1 MKIPGVAEMV
11 YSNTNPAFSKMAV
24 LSENLDKLEEIY
36 DFIFKYKD
44 YVDVLLDEYV
54 RINHVALSDID
65 SLDNTKFKGLETT
78 KLTVDGANYYGTI
91 TIGTI
96 DNDNSVTGF
105 KLSLYNNDDLMLGEL
120 KFGYDPIDERFYI
133 IIPNT
138 YEDVPDSA
146 VNVAYLDKTKKAILD
161 ILKENID
168 KLIPRL
174 DKLEADFKAHV
185 DEFNNYKDFFDE
197 NLAALRARIDEFNK
211 QLEDTLKKIQSV
223 VSSSFTR
230 TIQARHG
237 RAGEHQES
245 FTQYIEKLYI
255 PERGKYLCTVSGLAR
270 LGRRVPIPGN
280 NIEILSLS
288 GTYYTTNADINADGS
303 GVMHVG
309 DVTESINVCSANLNK
324 ATGTWLVFYA
334 NDLYSGIDGVGLYYS
349 LKYLATSNN
358 GDLD

>member
-54 RINHVALSDID
+54 RKNHVALSDID

-133 IIPNT
+133 LIPNT
-138 YEDVPDSA
+138 YEDVSESA

-174 DKLEADFKAHV
+174 DKLEADFNAHV
-185 DEFNNYKDFFDE
+185 DEFNRYKDFFDE

-211 QLEDTLKKIQSV
+211 QIEDTLKKIQSV
-223 VSSSFTR
+223 VSSSFIR
-230 TIQARHG
+230 TIQSRSAEASELR
-237 RAGEHQES
+237 EH
-245 FTQYIEKLYI
+245 FTQFIEKLYI
-255 PERGKYLCTVSGLAR
+255 PEKGKYLCTVSGLAKC
-270 LGRRVPIPGN
+270 GRRVPIPGN
-280 NIEILSLS
+280 NIEILSFS
-288 GTYYTTNADINADGS
+288 GTYYLGNNDINADGS
-303 GVMHVG
+303 GRMDVG
-309 DVTESINVCSANLNK
+309 AIDESVNIRTGNLNK
-324 ATGTWLVFYA
+324 ATGTWVSFFA
-334 NDLYSGIDGVGLYYS
+334 HKLYDGPDGAGLSYS

>member
-11 YSNTNPAFSKMAV
+11 YANTNPAFSKMAV

-44 YVDVLLDEYV
+44 YVDVLLDKYV

-78 KLTVDGANYYGTI
+78 KLTVDGTNYYGTI

-138 YEDVPDSA
+138 YEDVPESA

-168 KLIPRL
+168 KLTARL
-174 DKLEADFKAHV
+174 DKLEADI
-185 DEFNNYKDFFDE
+185 E
-197 NLAALRARIDEFNK
+197 NLKSRVSTLENQIVQKAGQSDLDELKAQVGGIKPGLDVNSIKGIFWSPNQTYTTGKDRIWIEAKIGETYTGNELYTECVHDEASHTTTLSG
-211 QLEDTLKKIQSV
+211 QLNTGTYMCLNPSKITLSHTTSGTV
-223 VSSSFTR
+223 YNGSTLTDDYYS
-230 TIQARHG
+230 
-237 RAGEHQES
+237 HQEV
-245 FTQYIEKLYI
+245 
-255 PERGKYLCTVSGLAR
+255 RGVFAP
-270 LGRRVPIPGN
+270 V
-280 NIEILSLS
+280 NI
-288 GTYYTTNADINADGS
+288 
-303 GVMHVG
+303 
-309 DVTESINVCSANLNK
+309 
-324 ATGTWLVFYA
+324 
-334 NDLYSGIDGVGLYYS
+334 
-349 LKYLATSNN
+349 
-358 GDLD
+358 

>member
-11 YSNTNPAFSKMAV
+11 YANTNPAFSKMAV

-96 DNDNSVTGF
+96 DNDNSVPGF
-105 KLSLYNNDDLMLGEL
+105 KLSLYNNDDLLLGEL

-133 IIPNT
+133 LIPNT
-138 YEDVPDSA
+138 YEDVPESA

-174 DKLEADFKAHV
+174 DKLEADFKNLESRVSTLENQIVQKAGQSDLDALKAQVGGIKPGLDVNSIKGLFWSPNQTYTTGKDRIWIEAEIGKTYPGNELYTECVH
-185 DEFNNYKDFFDE
+185 DESTHTTT
-197 NLAALRARIDEFNK
+197 LSG
-211 QLEDTLKKIQSV
+211 QLNTGTYMCLSPSKITLSYTA
-223 VSSSFTR
+223 SGTAYNGSTLTGDYYSHR
-230 TIQARHG
+230 
-237 RAGEHQES
+237 E
-245 FTQYIEKLYI
+245 
-255 PERGKYLCTVSGLAR
+255 ERGVFAP
-270 LGRRVPIPGN
+270 V
-280 NIEILSLS
+280 NI
-288 GTYYTTNADINADGS
+288 
-303 GVMHVG
+303 
-309 DVTESINVCSANLNK
+309 
-324 ATGTWLVFYA
+324 
-334 NDLYSGIDGVGLYYS
+334 
-349 LKYLATSNN
+349 
-358 GDLD
+358 

>member
-1 MKIPGVAEMV
+1 MRIPGVAEMV
-11 YSNTNPAFSKMAV
+11 YANTNPAFSKMAV

-133 IIPNT
+133 LIPNT
-138 YEDVPDSA
+138 YEDVPESA

-161 ILKENID
+161 TLKENID
-168 KLIPRL
+168 KLTARL
-174 DKLEADFKAHV
+174 DKLEADFKAHI
-185 DEFNNYKDFFDE
+185 E
-197 NLAALRARIDEFNK
+197 NLESRVSTLENQIVQKAEKSDLDELKAQVGGIQPGLDVNSIKGIFWSPNQTYTTGKDQIWVQAEIGKTYTGNELYTECVHDETTHTTTLSGQLNTGTYICLNPSRI
-211 QLEDTLKKIQSV
+211 TLSYTASGTV
-223 VSSSFTR
+223 YNGSSL
-230 TIQARHG
+230 
-237 RAGEHQES
+237 AGDYYSHRE
-245 FTQYIEKLYI
+245 
-255 PERGKYLCTVSGLAR
+255 ERGSFAPV
-270 LGRRVPIPGN
+270 
-280 NIEILSLS
+280 NI
-288 GTYYTTNADINADGS
+288 
-303 GVMHVG
+303 
-309 DVTESINVCSANLNK
+309 
-324 ATGTWLVFYA
+324 
-334 NDLYSGIDGVGLYYS
+334 
-349 LKYLATSNN
+349 
-358 GDLD
+358 

>member
-11 YSNTNPAFSKMAV
+11 YANTNPAFSKMAV

-105 KLSLYNNDDLMLGEL
+105 KLSLYNNDDLLLGEL

-138 YEDVPDSA
+138 YEDVPESA
-146 VNVAYLDKTKKAILD
+146 VNIAYLHTYVKSITDKINASIGASIGD
-161 ILKENID
+161 INTI
-168 KLIPRL
+168 ITS
-174 DKLEADFKAHV
+174 ATTSI
-185 DEFNNYKDFFDE
+185 E
-197 NLAALRARIDEFNK
+197 NLESRVSTLENQIVQKANQSDLDELRAQVGGIKPGLDTNSVKGLFWSPNQTYTTGKDSIWIEAKIGKTYPGNELYTECVHDETTHTTTLSD
-211 QLEDTLKKIQSV
+211 QLNTGTYICLGSSKIGLAYIADGTVYNGSTL
-223 VSSSFTR
+223 TGDYY
-230 TIQARHG
+230 T
-237 RAGEHQES
+237 HQEV
-245 FTQYIEKLYI
+245 
-255 PERGKYLCTVSGLAR
+255 RGVFAP
-270 LGRRVPIPGN
+270 V
-280 NIEILSLS
+280 NI
-288 GTYYTTNADINADGS
+288 
-303 GVMHVG
+303 
-309 DVTESINVCSANLNK
+309 
-324 ATGTWLVFYA
+324 
-334 NDLYSGIDGVGLYYS
+334 
-349 LKYLATSNN
+349 
-358 GDLD
+358 

>member
-11 YSNTNPAFSKMAV
+11 YANTNPAFSKMAV

-133 IIPNT
+133 LIPNT
-138 YEDVPDSA
+138 YEDVSESA

-161 ILKENID
+161 IIKENID
-168 KLIPRL
+168 KLTPRL
-174 DKLEADFKAHV
+174 DKLEADFKNLESRVSTLENQIVQKAEQSDL
-185 DEFNNYKDFFDE
+185 DELKAQVGGIKPGLDINSVKGIFWSPNQTYTTGKDRIWVEAEIGETYTGNELYTECVHDE
-197 NLAALRARIDEFNK
+197 ATHTTTLSG
-211 QLEDTLKKIQSV
+211 QLNTGTYICLSPSKITLSHITSGTVYNGNTLTEDHYS
-223 VSSSFTR
+223 
-230 TIQARHG
+230 
-237 RAGEHQES
+237 HQEV
-245 FTQYIEKLYI
+245 
-255 PERGKYLCTVSGLAR
+255 RGVFAP
-270 LGRRVPIPGN
+270 V
-280 NIEILSLS
+280 NI
-288 GTYYTTNADINADGS
+288 
-303 GVMHVG
+303 
-309 DVTESINVCSANLNK
+309 
-324 ATGTWLVFYA
+324 
-334 NDLYSGIDGVGLYYS
+334 
-349 LKYLATSNN
+349 
-358 GDLD
+358 

>member
-1 MKIPGVAEMV
+1 MRIPGVAEMV
-11 YSNTNPAFSKMAV
+11 YANTNPAFSKMAV

-44 YVDVLLDEYV
+44 YVDVLLDKYV

-133 IIPNT
+133 LIPNT
-138 YEDVPDSA
+138 YEDVPESA

-174 DKLEADFKAHV
+174 DKLEADFKNLESRVSILENQIVQKAGQSDL
-185 DEFNNYKDFFDE
+185 DELKAQVGSIKPGLDVNSIKGLFWSPNQTYTTGKDRIWIEAKIGETYTGNELYTECVHDE
-197 NLAALRARIDEFNK
+197 ATHTTTLSG
-211 QLEDTLKKIQSV
+211 QLNTGTYVCLNPSKITLSHTTSGTV
-223 VSSSFTR
+223 YNGNTLTDDYYS
-230 TIQARHG
+230 
-237 RAGEHQES
+237 HQEVRGS
-245 FTQYIEKLYI
+245 FA
-255 PERGKYLCTVSGLAR
+255 PV
-270 LGRRVPIPGN
+270 
-280 NIEILSLS
+280 NI
-288 GTYYTTNADINADGS
+288 
-303 GVMHVG
+303 
-309 DVTESINVCSANLNK
+309 
-324 ATGTWLVFYA
+324 
-334 NDLYSGIDGVGLYYS
+334 
-349 LKYLATSNN
+349 
-358 GDLD
+358 

>member
-1 MKIPGVAEMV
+1 MRIPGVAEMV
-11 YSNTNPAFSKMAV
+11 YANTNPAFSKMAV

-133 IIPNT
+133 LIPNT
-138 YEDVPDSA
+138 YEDVPESA

-168 KLIPRL
+168 KLTARL
-174 DKLEADFKAHV
+174 DKLEADFKAHI
-185 DEFNNYKDFFDE
+185 E
-197 NLAALRARIDEFNK
+197 NLESRVSTLENQIVQKAEKSDLAELKAQVGGIKPGLDVNSIKGLFWSPNQTYTTGKERIWVQAETGKTYTGNELYTECVHDESTHTTTLSGQLNTGTYICINSSIIALSYNVSG
-211 QLEDTLKKIQSV
+211 SV
-223 VSSSFTR
+223 YNGSLLTGDYYS
-230 TIQARHG
+230 
-237 RAGEHQES
+237 HQEVRGS
-245 FTQYIEKLYI
+245 FA
-255 PERGKYLCTVSGLAR
+255 PV
-270 LGRRVPIPGN
+270 
-280 NIEILSLS
+280 NI
-288 GTYYTTNADINADGS
+288 
-303 GVMHVG
+303 
-309 DVTESINVCSANLNK
+309 
-324 ATGTWLVFYA
+324 
-334 NDLYSGIDGVGLYYS
+334 
-349 LKYLATSNN
+349 
-358 GDLD
+358 